1 MLISNPV
8 ITFEVGGSIGIVT
21 FPLYGKEGRNSYP
34 KTIGDSSACQL
45 GVTVVEGNQ

>member
-8 ITFEVGGSIGIVT
+8 ITFEVAGSIGVVT
-21 FPLYGKEGRNSYP
+21 FPLYGKEAGNPYP
-34 KTIGDSSACQL
+34 ETIGEASACQS